1 MLGQKTRRF
10 LAAQAQRM
18 HALDEAEG
26 LANHRNI
33 RPDVDEDGQVR
44 RSGMEVLYANAI
56 GYLGSP
62 GAQKILFNE
71 QAMLEAGLTED
82 ITAATNIVTF
92 TTGYLPLIR
101 RVYKNLFAKSL
112 VSIQPLKAP
121 SGYVFWMSKQY
132 ASTYVPDDIT
142 ADDDTADK
150 PGAKAYALSSEKGT
164 IRELNF
170 SLESKLIEAVTQKL
184 AFSWTWEAQ
193 EKLRSQLGLDLDS
206 EMTGELADELAREQD
221 RYIIDAMLTGVAYNV
236 NWNQNGYL
244 GGDTSTFERKEYA
257 RTLYS
262 TAIVNANAYV
272 LDKTYRNCDFAIMNA
287 NTYALLQKLEDFK
300 LDSAFAQ
307 QPSIGVQ
314 YMGTLNNWLKV
325 YVDPG
330 MTANKILMGASSV
343 DWKNTSMIFAPF
355 IPLYFSP
362 QFILNSDF
370 TQLRKGVASQWWAGV
385 VGTNKTATTSPSL
398 VSVTITSS

>member
-1 MLGQKTRRF
+1 
-10 LAAQAQRM
+10 M

-26 LANHRNI
+26 LANHRNF
-33 RPDVDEDGQVR
+33 RPDVDEDGQVKR
-44 RSGMEVLYANAI
+44 TGMQVLYQNAVN
-56 GYLGSP
+56 YLGSP
-62 GAQKILFNE
+62 AAQKVLFQE
-71 QAMLEAGLTED
+71 QAMFEASLGED
-82 ITAATNIVTF
+82 VTTTNIQTF
-92 TTGYLPLIR
+92 TANYLPLVR

-121 SGYVFWMSKQY
+121 SGYVFWLSKQY
-132 ASTYVPDDIT
+132 ASTYAPDEIT
-142 ADDDTADK
+142 ANDDTSDK

-184 AFSWTWEAQ
+184 AFTWTWEAQ
-193 EKLRSQLGLDLDS
+193 EKLRSQLGLDLES
-206 EMTGELADELAREQD
+206 EMTAELADELAREQD
-221 RYIIDAMLTGVAYNV
+221 RYIIDKMITGAGYNV

-244 GGDTSTFERKEYA
+244 GDDKSTFERKEYA
-257 RTLYS
+257 RSLYS

-272 LDKTYRNCDFAIMNA
+272 LGRVYRNCDFAIMSA
-287 NTYALLQKLEDFK
+287 NTYALLQKLEEFK
-300 LDSAFAQ
+300 LDNAFTLT
-307 QPSIGVQ
+307 PSIGIQ
-314 YMGTLNNWLKV
+314 KMGVLQGWLTI
-325 YVDPG
+325 YLDPG
-330 MTANKILMGASSV
+330 MSDNKILMGCSAS

-370 TQLRKGVASQWWAGV
+370 TQLKKGVASQWWAGV
-385 VGTNKTATTSPSL
+385 VGTDKNAVTSPSL

>member
-1 MLGQKTRRF
+1 MLGNKTKRF
-10 LAAQAQRM
+10 LMAQAQRM

-33 RPDVDEDGQVR
+33 RPDVDEDGQVK
-44 RSGMEVLYANAI
+44 RSGMQVLYANAVN
-56 GYLGSP
+56 YLGSH
-62 GAQKILFNE
+62 GAQKVLFQE
-71 QAMLEAGLTED
+71 QAMFEASLGED

-92 TTGYLPLIR
+92 TANYLPLVR

-112 VSIQPLKAP
+112 ISIQPMKAQ

-132 ASTYVPDDIT
+132 ASTYAPDDIT

-150 PGAKAYALSSEKGT
+150 PGAKAYAISSEKGT

-170 SLESKLIEAVTQKL
+170 TLESKLIEAVTQKL
-184 AFSWTWEAQ
+184 AFSWTWESQ
-193 EKLRSQLGLDLDS
+193 EKLRSQLGLDLES
-206 EMTGELADELAREQD
+206 EMTAELADELAREQD
-221 RYIIDAMLTGVAYNV
+221 RYIIDKMITGAAYNV
-236 NWNQNGYL
+236 NWANL
-244 GGDTSTFERKEYA
+244 APVGDVTSADKKEYF

-287 NTYALLQKLEDFK
+287 STYALLQRLEEFK
-300 LDSAFAQ
+300 LDNAFTLT
-307 QPSIGVQ
+307 PSIGVQ
-314 YMGTLNNWLKV
+314 KMGVLQGWLTI

-330 MTANKILMGASSV
+330 MANSKILMGASSV

-355 IPLYFSP
+355 IPIYFSP
-362 QFILNSDF
+362 QFILGGDF
-370 TQLRKGVASQWWAGV
+370 TQLKKGVAAQWWAGV
-385 VGTNKTATTSPSL
+385 VGRTKDATTSPSL
-398 VSVTITSS
+398 VSVSITQS

>member
-1 MLGQKTRRF
+1 MLGNKTKRF
-10 LAAQAQRM
+10 LQAQAQRM
-18 HALDEAEG
+18 HALDEVEG
-26 LANHRNI
+26 LSNHRNI
-33 RPDVDEDGQVR
+33 RPDIDEEGQVKR
-44 RSGMEVLYANAI
+44 TGMQVLYQNAVN
-56 GYLGSP
+56 YLGSP
-62 GAQKILFNE
+62 AAQKILFQE
-71 QAMLEAGLTED
+71 QAMFEASLTEE
-82 ITAATNIVTF
+82 TLSTNIQTF
-92 TTGYLPLIR
+92 TANYLPLIR

-132 ASTYVPDDIT
+132 ASTYAPDDIT

-193 EKLRSQLGLDLDS
+193 EKLRSQLGLDLES
-206 EMTGELADELAREQD
+206 EMVSELADELAREQD
-221 RYIIDAMLTGVAYNV
+221 RYIIDKMLSGIAYNV
-236 NWNQNGYL
+236 SWNQNGFL

-262 TAIVNANAYV
+262 GAIVTANAYV

-330 MTANKILMGASSV
+330 LANNKILMGASSA

-362 QFILNSDF
+362 QYILNSDF
-370 TQLRKGVASQWWAGV
+370 TQLKKGVASQWWAGV

-398 VSVTITSS
+398 VSVSITQS

>member
-1 MLGQKTRRF
+1 MLGKKTARF
-10 LAAQAQRM
+10 LQAQAQRM

-26 LANHRNI
+26 LANHRNF
-33 RPDVDEDGQVR
+33 RPDVDEEGQVK
-44 RSGMEVLYANAI
+44 RSGMQVLYQNAI
-56 GYLGSP
+56 NYLASH
-62 GAQKILFNE
+62 GAQKVLFQE
-71 QAMLEAGLTED
+71 QAMFEASLGED
-82 ITAATNIVTF
+82 VTTTNIQTF
-92 TTGYLPLIR
+92 TANYLPLIR

-112 VSIQPLKAP
+112 VSIQPMKAP
-121 SGYVFWMSKQY
+121 SGFVFWVSKQY
-132 ASTYVPDDIT
+132 ASTYGPDGIT
-142 ADDDTADK
+142 ALDDTADK

-170 SLESKLIEAVTQKL
+170 TLESKLIEAITQKL
-184 AFSWTWEAQ
+184 AFSWTWESQ
-193 EKLRSQLGLDLDS
+193 EKLRSQLGLDLES
-206 EMTGELADELAREQD
+206 EMVSELADELAREQD
-221 RYIIDAMLTGVAYNV
+221 RYILDAMLTGVAYNV
-236 NWNQNGYL
+236 NWNQNGFL

-262 TAIVNANAYV
+262 VAIVSANAYV

-330 MTANKILMGASSV
+330 LANSKILMGASSV

-370 TQLRKGVASQWWAGV
+370 TQLKKGVASQWWAGV
-385 VGTNKTATTSPSL
+385 VGTTKNATTSPSL
-398 VSVTITSS
+398 VSITITSS